1 MPAPTP
7 EFWRRIP
14 GKAESAAMTQN
25 RLSLRPA
32 PLSRALTLGAVLLL
46 LAGAVRAADPG
57 ARVDDVI
64 GEIRFVNNKTTRPQI
79 MLQEMLVHVGDAVDT
94 QRIERSRQAIMD
106 LGLFKSVRAEL
117 LPGPRGRVLEIT
129 VDERYY
135 ILPLPKFSRSGDGD
149 VSYGAEVTWHN
160 VAGLNQTIEVGYK
173 NKDYASDSD
182 VESEK
187 NLSLDYTYPRV
198 NGTFYNLSVNAK
210 DVSQVRDL
218 SGDAGAAGRY
228 EQNARNLGVS
238 VSRWLRTEGPS
249 TGWRLAGGLRWEDR
263 DYQLVSGTPGLRED
277 GRVIAASGNV
287 EYTDVHDFL
296 YSRGGR
302 NYGYEVE
309 LGVPALG
316 SDQSFSV
323 QRLYYQTYL
332 PVFDWP
338 HSNLNLRFQLG
349 SGNAR
354 VFGEDIWDIGGSTL
368 LRGYD
373 RDTIK
378 GNAFVLANAELLVP
392 LFGHAPL
399 RGVVFAD
406 VGNAYPSFG
415 KIDLGDLKASA
426 GLGLRW
432 KLKSFV
438 NVTLRVEA
446 AYAFDTGETKI
457 YAGTK
462 ETF

>member
-1 MPAPTP
+1 
-7 EFWRRIP
+7 
-14 GKAESAAMTQN
+14 MTQN
-25 RLSLRPA
+25 RSSSHRVP
-32 PLSRALTLGAVLLL
+32 PSRTLTLGVLLLL
-46 LAGAVRAADPG
+46 LAGAVHAADPG
-57 ARVDDVI
+57 VRVDDVI

-79 MLQEMLVHVGDAVDT
+79 MLQEMLVHAGDPVDT

-117 LPGPRGRVLEIT
+117 LPGPRGRILEIT

-135 ILPLPKFSRSGDGD
+135 ILPLPKLSRSGEGD

-160 VAGLNQTIEVGYK
+160 VAGLNQTLEIGYK

-187 NLSLDYTYPRV
+187 NLTLNYTYPRV
-198 NGTFYNLSVNAK
+198 HGSFYNLDVSAK
-210 DVSQVRDL
+210 DMRQVRDIT
-218 SGDAGAAGRY
+218 DAGATGRY
-228 EQNARNLGVS
+228 EQDAKSLGFS
-238 VSRWLRTEGPS
+238 VSRWLRSEGPS
-249 TGWRLAGGLRWEDR
+249 AGWRAAGGLRWEDR
-263 DYQLVSGTPGLRED
+263 NYQIVSGTPGLRED
-277 GRVIAASGNV
+277 GRVVAAAGSV
-287 EYTDVHDFL
+287 EYTDVHDYL
-296 YSRGGR
+296 YSRGGH
-302 NYGYEVE
+302 NYGYEME
-309 LGVPALG
+309 LGVPGLG

-323 QRLYYQTYL
+323 HRLYYQTYL

-349 SGNAR
+349 SGNTR
-354 VFGEDIWDIGGSTL
+354 VFGEDIWDIGSSTL

-399 RGVVFAD
+399 RGVIFAD
-406 VGNAYPSFG
+406 IGNAYPSFG

-438 NVTLRVEA
+438 NVTLRVDA